1 MTNKTPGPDNKTP
14 GPDDHTDTQSGPGSY
29 LGDVES
35 DHLGEA
41 GVQSL
46 CLETAG
52 EHHEERH
59 EEHAEHC
66 VIKSEPGPG
75 GVPS

>member
-1 MTNKTPGPDNKTP
+1 MTDKTPE
-14 GPDDHTDTQSGPGSY
+14 PDDHTDTQSGPGSY

-52 EHHEERH
+52 EHHEEPGAD
-59 EEHAEHC
+59 EGHAPLR
-66 VIKSEPGPG
+66 VRS
-75 GVPS
+75 